1 MILPSLLGRSLSANM
16 PTDFYI
22 HSSTHTH
29 RLCCFVSLINS
40 EINYWFDYVIFSFLQ
55 QVSMLQYKNNEAEV
69 EMKAGKDQCTSLIA
83 ELEEAH
89 ERILLLEKQR
99 RELETQV
106 CGYLCFLCEAVN
118 VGFFPLIHYCVPV

>member
-1 MILPSLLGRSLSANM
+1 
-16 PTDFYI
+16 
-22 HSSTHTH
+22 
-29 RLCCFVSLINS
+29 
-40 EINYWFDYVIFSFLQ
+40 
-55 QVSMLQYKNNEAEV
+55 MLQYKNNEAEV

-106 CGYLCFLCEAVN
+106 CGYLCF
-118 VGFFPLIHYCVPV
+118 FI